1 MVEGGLTVQRGTQH
15 PSSRGDEAGAE
26 IERDLTKR
34 IVKADEAAAEIVTDT
49 TDIGGVE
56 MTRSGL
62 TGDIDQVHAT
72 ETDITGKDQD
82 QETLTGKGT
91 ASEFMDR
98 GETAAIRL
106 SQDDRI
112 DHGRDREIETTTG
125 GIDILEQGT
134 VGEAQYGHNKS
145 RA

>member
-1 MVEGGLTVQRGTQH
+1 MAEGGLTVQRGTQH

-26 IERDLTKR
+26 IERELTMQ

-56 MTRSGL
+56 MTKSGL
-62 TGDIDQVHAT
+62 TGDIDQVHTT

-82 QETLTGKGT
+82 QGALTGQV
-91 ASEFMDR
+91 M
-98 GETAAIRL
+98 GEITRQRLRQAA
-106 SQDDRI
+106 
-112 DHGRDREIETTTG
+112 
-125 GIDILEQGT
+125 LEYSGKGT
-134 VGEAQYGHNKS
+134 VGEAKYANLQS